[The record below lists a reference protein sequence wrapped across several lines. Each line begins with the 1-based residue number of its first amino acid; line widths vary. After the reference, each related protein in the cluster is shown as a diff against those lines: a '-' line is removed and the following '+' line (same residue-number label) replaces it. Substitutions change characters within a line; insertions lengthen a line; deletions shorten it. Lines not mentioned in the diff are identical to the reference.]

1 MSNVHPPSVTQEL
14 LEEKYQIA
22 ARTSLA
28 KAQKAVN
35 SRNFAPCPQGC
46 PQAPL
51 SPQTNLARQIIMIR
65 KKIEILAPAKNL
77 YQGMAAVNAG
87 ADAVYIGAHVF
98 GARTNAANSLEDIA
112 EMVRYAHLFKAKVL
126 VAVNTILYDHELE
139 ACRQLIWELYNIGV
153 DALIIQD
160 MSILEMDL
168 PPIVLHASTQ
178 ANNRDAQHVKFLAD
192 AGIKRVVLARELN
205 LNQIREIHEASAVD
219 LEFFV
224 TGALCVSFSG
234 NCYMSVANGERSANR
249 GSCAQ
254 NCRLPYQLIDG
265 AGTTLIEN
273 SHLLSIKDLDL
284 SNELPNLIRAGISS
298 FKIEGRLKD
307 IVYVKNNTSYLRKKL
322 DTFLEAHPD
331 QYQKASSGR
340 TFYQFEPGLDRSFNR
355 GYTDY
360 FVNQRHAKIGSWESP
375 KSKGQY
381 IGKLLEIKANGYRI
395 ENCEHLSNGDGLY
408 FVNEEG
414 VGDGVLVNLIVNE
427 LVVPN
432 ELKRMPV
439 GTDIYRNLDAEFNRM
454 LEKENSAVRK
464 IGVKMRF
471 SETETGFL
479 LHVVDEDGHAC
490 ANALETPKE
499 PAKNADGLLENIQ
512 RNLAKTG
519 NTPFIADE
527 VAVEFSQNWFLP
539 NSKVNEIRRQ
549 TLEQLAELRIREYRR
564 EEHVLVKTE
573 HPYPVKALDFTYN
586 VSNKL
591 ARSFYQH
598 HGVTDIE
605 KAFELQWDPGKSR
618 VMVTKYC
625 VKYELGKCP
634 RYQRET
640 MGTRLAEPL
649 TLKHGEIEYKLKF
662 NCKPCEMEIWEKDA
676 EFEMEED

>member
-1 MSNVHPPSVTQEL
+1 M
-14 LEEKYQIA
+14 
-22 ARTSLA
+22 
-28 KAQKAVN
+28 
-35 SRNFAPCPQGC
+35 
-46 PQAPL
+46 
-51 SPQTNLARQIIMIR
+51 R

-87 ADAVYIGAHVF
+87 ADAVYMGANMF
-98 GARTNAANSLEDIA
+98 GARTNATNAVEDIA

-126 VAVNTILYDHELE
+126 VTVNTILYDNELD
-139 ACRQLIWELYNIGV
+139 ACRQLIRDLYNIGV
-153 DALIIQD
+153 DAIIIQD
-160 MSILEMDL
+160 MGIFEMDDL
-168 PPIVLHASTQ
+168 PPIALHASTQ
-178 ANNRDAQHVKFLAD
+178 ANNRDAGHVKFLAD

-205 LNQIREIHEASAVD
+205 LDQIRDIHKATDVE

-224 TGALCVSFSG
+224 SGALCVSFSG

-265 AGTTLIEN
+265 KGATLIEN

-284 SNELPNLIRAGISS
+284 SDELPNLIAAGISS

-322 DTFLEAHPD
+322 DNFLEANAD

-340 TFYQFEPGLDRSFNR
+340 TFYQFEPGMDRSFNR

-375 KSKGQY
+375 KSRGQY
-381 IGKLLEIKANGYRI
+381 IGKLIEIKANGYQI
-395 ENCEHLSNGDGLY
+395 ENYELLNNGDGL
-408 FVNEEG
+408 FFINEQG
-414 VGDGVLVNLIVNE
+414 VADGVQVNIIVNE

-432 ELKRMPV
+432 ELKSLAV
-439 GTDIYRNLDAEFNRM
+439 GTEIYRNHDAEFIRM
-454 LEKENSAVRK
+454 LENENSAVRK
-464 IGVKMRF
+464 IGVNMRF
-471 SETETGFL
+471 SETGTGFL
-479 LHVVDEDGHAC
+479 LQVTDEDGHTC
-490 ANALETPKE
+490 STSLEAPKE
-499 PAKNADGLLENIQ
+499 PAKNTEDLIENIKK
-512 RNLAKTG
+512 NLAKTG

-527 VAVEFSQNWFLP
+527 IEVIFSQNWFLP
-539 NSKVNEIRRQ
+539 NSKVNEIRRAA
-549 TLEQLAELRIREYRR
+549 LEQLAEIRIRDYQR
-564 EEHVLVKTE
+564 EEHPIVKTE
-573 HPYPVKALDFTYN
+573 HPYPVQSLDFTYN

-591 ARSFYQH
+591 ARAFYKR
-598 HGVTDIE
+598 HGVSEIE

-634 RYQRET
+634 RYQRST
-640 MGTRLAEPL
+640 MGEKLAEPL
-649 TLKHGEIEYKLKF
+649 TLKHGEVEYKLKF

-676 EFEMEED
+676 ELVIEEED